1 METRI
6 LHCLI
11 GNMNVGGIETMLM
24 ELYRN
29 IDRSKFQ
36 FDFVVH
42 SKGENFYEKE
52 IYLLGGKI
60 YRVPF
65 ISQTSHRTLFS
76 FLQITEGASRI

>member
-1 METRI
+1 MLFRS
-6 LHCLI
+6 HCLI

-60 YRVPF
+60 SVVALRKTAKF
-65 ISQTSHRTLFS
+65 GIEKL
-76 FLQITEGASRI
+76 TENTY

>member
-1 METRI
+1 
-6 LHCLI
+6 
-11 GNMNVGGIETMLM
+11 MNVGGIETMLM

-52 IYLLGGKI
+52 IYLLGGQ
-60 YRVPF
+60 
-65 ISQTSHRTLFS
+65 ISIQLIQ
-76 FLQITEGASRI
+76 LCM